1 MRAESSALLAAAA
14 AQVEPQPPA
23 LTQARPEPLLCSP
36 RHCPYST
43 LAPKPRPEPRP
54 RADRRRLRTHALRAA
69 APHEVMHSQVEAQQ
83 GGMAEQRDRLH
94 ALLASQAAEKEALE
108 SEALASA
115 AERAGLASQL
125 LELQVGCSP
134 VV

>member
-23 LTQARPEPLLCSP
+23 LTHARPELAPARP
-36 RHCPYST
+36 AIAPYAT

-54 RADRRRLRTHALRAA
+54 RADRRRLRTHALQAA
-69 APHEVMHSQVEAQQ
+69 APHAAMPSQVEAQQ

-94 ALLASQAAEKEALE
+94 ALLASQATEKEALE
-108 SEALASA
+108 RAALASA
-115 AERAGLASQL
+115 AERAGLASHL
-125 LELQVGCSP
+125 LELQVI
-134 VV
+134 